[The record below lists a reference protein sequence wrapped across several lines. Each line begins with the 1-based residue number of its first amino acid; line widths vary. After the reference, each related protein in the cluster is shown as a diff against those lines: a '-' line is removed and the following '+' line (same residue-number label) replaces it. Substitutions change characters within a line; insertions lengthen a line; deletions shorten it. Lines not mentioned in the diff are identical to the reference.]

1 MEIYS
6 TTKARENL
14 FKLVENVEHE
24 PIIIVGRR
32 RNAVLISQEDYQAI
46 LETLHISSVPGLVQ
60 SIVAESKAPI
70 SEFSDKIDWGNV

>member
-24 PIIIVGRR
+24 PIIIVGKR

-46 LETLHISSVPGLVQ
+46 LET
-60 SIVAESKAPI
+60 
-70 SEFSDKIDWGNV
+70 